1 METTMSKNTV
11 HNSKASLGVHELKDE
26 LSEEQLQTV
35 FGGRAGGDKLEYM
48 KVTMSDCLV
57 SQV

>member
-1 METTMSKNTV
+1 MTTMD
-11 HNSKASLGVHELKDE
+11 NSDSLEVRELKDE

-35 FGGRAGGDKLEYM
+35 FGGKAGGDKLEYM